1 MLVCYR
7 PLAHIARGHKSI
19 DGLVPHWWVAHYSKI
34 IVQCNANASVL
45 IRVPAAM
52 LLTLPLLL
60 AASRDRSIR
69 HAVAGDAHGRAW
81 PAGDA
86 SDDAATGTWR
96 RDAVAATAAWALWIA
111 EVNLC
116 PFARKSLET
125 SDAISYVVTEADNQK
140 AFYAAAVDCA
150 RDLAKSSDAVDPTAA
165 IVFLVAPFYEAR
177 DFPAFLRSV
186 EALEDDSVYVETQ
199 ALKRYYLKPK
209 DSAQP
214 AVEAW
219 QWATALCRLGVLP
232 PPHSTAP
239 ASLAPIARR
248 RPDPPRAPRRM
259 AQLVGNEVAGYVA
272 DHAYGY
278 VGERR

>member
-1 MLVCYR
+1 MEKGRVYKAGSGELIAWGVRFFFGSEKGLCYQHVGRKLR
-7 PLAHIARGHKSI
+7 P
-19 DGLVPHWWVAHYSKI
+19 V
-34 IVQCNANASVL
+34 
-45 IRVPAAM
+45 
-52 LLTLPLLL
+52 
-60 AASRDRSIR
+60 
-69 HAVAGDAHGRAW
+69 
-81 PAGDA
+81 
-86 SDDAATGTWR
+86 GTKKVIPWG
-96 RDAVAATAAWALWIA
+96 
-111 EVNLC
+111 
-116 PFARKSLET
+116 
-125 SDAISYVVTEADNQK
+125 AITK
-140 AFYAAAVDCA
+140 
-150 RDLAKSSDAVDPTAA
+150 
-165 IVFLVAPFYEAR
+165 
-177 DFPAFLRSV
+177 V

-259 AQLVGNEVAGYVA
+259 AHLVGNEVAGYVA